1 MISTPEKKSLL
12 FDKLSTG
19 QIATFLLLSSWSLL
33 KAPYFKIVSFVNIT
47 DKWYHQNTSKR

>member
-1 MISTPEKKSLL
+1 MISTPEKKSLELL

-33 KAPYFKIVSFVNIT
+33 KAPYF
-47 DKWYHQNTSKR
+47 

>member
-33 KAPYFKIVSFVNIT
+33 KAPFFKIVSFVKIT
-47 DKWYHQNTSKR
+47 DKWYHQNTSK